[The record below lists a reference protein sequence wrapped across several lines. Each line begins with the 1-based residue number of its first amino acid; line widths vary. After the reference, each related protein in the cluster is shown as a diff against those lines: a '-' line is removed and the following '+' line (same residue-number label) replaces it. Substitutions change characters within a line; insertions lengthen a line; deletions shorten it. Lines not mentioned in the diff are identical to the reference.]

1 MKIDQLRRNFL
12 SVGIAAPLNVGLFGA
27 AKVNAQNTWPRK
39 PVKLVIGFAP
49 GSVNDAIARLLCQ
62 SLTQI
67 LGESFVVDNKTGAGG
82 VVGTE
87 AVVRAPA
94 DGYTFML
101 GTSSQLVINVAL
113 YKKLNFNITES
124 LVPVA
129 LVSKTRLLLTIHPQV
144 PARNL
149 QEFVA
154 YAKAQP
160 GKLNYATSGLGGIAH
175 VATER
180 FIRAAGLSIQAV
192 HYRGA
197 GPALQA
203 LMAGECQ
210 MLLDT
215 PITSIPLAKSGKM
228 KIIAVSTPRM
238 QAMPEVATFEEQGL
252 QNVDAY
258 TWNSVMAPKETPDF
272 IISLL
277 NNAINK
283 ALAIPSVV
291 DQLEK
296 ADSQSLRGSTPAST
310 GEFWRKELE
319 LWLPT
324 IDKMNISLD

>member
-1 MKIDQLRRNFL
+1 MKINQLRRNIL
-12 SVGIAAPLNVGLFGA
+12 SAAIAAPLNVGLFGA

-129 LVSKTRLLLTIHPQV
+129 LLTIHPQV

>member
-1 MKIDQLRRNFL
+1 M
-12 SVGIAAPLNVGLFGA
+12 
-27 AKVNAQNTWPRK
+27 
-39 PVKLVIGFAP
+39 
-49 GSVNDAIARLLCQ
+49 
-62 SLTQI
+62 
-67 LGESFVVDNKTGAGG
+67 
-82 VVGTE
+82 
-87 AVVRAPA
+87 
-94 DGYTFML
+94 
-101 GTSSQLVINVAL
+101 
-113 YKKLNFNITES
+113 
-124 LVPVA
+124 PVA